1 MKKLKLKLPPGYRFY
16 PTDQEIIEHFLKPKI
31 TGNDKDI
38 NHVCETEFYN
48 HEPWDLQH
56 ICGIDSKDQEWF
68 FFHAQSLKHQ
78 NGNRKNRKTRE
89 GFWKATGK
97 DREIWYRGILIGMK
111 KTFVYHRGRT
121 PNGEGTKWVMHE
133 YRITQEEF
141 DGTHTGQKAFVF
153 CRLFNNEE
161 KGKKGGSAKSKPALA
176 PLSPAPEVQVE
187 TLQTS
192 IQSCYSE
199 ISDQMMSDVTL
210 PVQSNNNNTNY
221 HNADIAKNQ
230 AAELTYT
237 EDDFNVAEFLNMF
250 NVPSPGD
257 TPSSLSLVAPDVLT
271 PNNQDE
277 CFHNTS
283 CSQNNLAVDNE
294 TLKNY
299 GSCGGS
305 DANGQVDQD
314 LDIWEA
320 IETGNICPPG
330 QSECNSSPSNSTPV
344 TTVVSSRTIAE
355 APLKEAESMLAP
367 ASVPPELG
375 CEAENYPTSFRFSPA
390 KNYDGITSNT
400 KTPIEYKNDGYNT
413 YVDRNQVEVVTSDKV
428 EARTNMFS
436 VSPEP
441 LLGNM
446 LSPFHSQV
454 QGELYS
460 SYTYHPSAN
469 DCHLGVYNQ
478 YGTNEYFRNASLS
491 QNNLAVDNETLKNY
505 GSCGG
510 SDANGQASENSQ
522 DVVYYLILQNFPE
535 YFKSC

>member
-16 PTDQEIIEHFLKPKI
+16 PTDQEIIELFLKPKI

-38 NHVCETEFYN
+38 SHVRETEFYN

-97 DREIWYRGILIGMK
+97 DREIWYRGSLIEMK

-133 YRITQEEF
+133 YRITLEEF
-141 DGTHTGQKAFVF
+141 DGTHPGQKAFVF

-161 KGKKGGSAKSKPALA
+161 KSKKGRSAKSKLALA
-176 PLSPAPEVQVE
+176 PLSPASEVQVE

-192 IQSCYSE
+192 IQSCYCE
-199 ISDQMMSDVTL
+199 ISDEMMSEVRV
-210 PVQSNNNNTNY
+210 PVQSNNNNNNY
-221 HNADIAKNQ
+221 HNADIAKYQ
-230 AAELTYT
+230 VAELTYT
-237 EDDFNVAEFLNMF
+237 EDVFNVAEFLNMF

-257 TPSSLSLVAPDVLT
+257 TPSSLSPIASDVLT
-271 PNNQDE
+271 PNISEDSTLINPLNNQDE

-283 CSQNNLAVDNE
+283 CSQNNLLVDNE
-294 TLKNY
+294 TLKNN
-299 GSCGGS
+299 GSCGGL

-320 IETGNICPPG
+320 IETGYICPPG
-330 QSECNSSPSNSTPV
+330 QSECNSFSPSNSSPV
-344 TTVVSSRTIAE
+344 TLVVSSRTIAE
-355 APLKEAESMLAP
+355 APLKEAESMLAL

-375 CEAENYPTSFRFSPA
+375 CEAENYPTSFQFSPA

-413 YVDRNQVEVVTSDKV
+413 YVDRNQVEVVTFDKV
-428 EARTNMFS
+428 KARSNMFS
-436 VSPEP
+436 ASPKP
-441 LLGNM
+441 LLGNI
-446 LSPFHSQV
+446 LSPFHSQL
-454 QGELYS
+454 QGGLYS
-460 SYTYHPSAN
+460 SCT
-469 DCHLGVYNQ
+469 YNQ
-478 YGTNEYFRNASLS
+478 YGTNEPDPIISKSWDSIYNLDEYFRNTSLS
-491 QNNLAVDNETLKNY
+491 QNNLAVDDETLKNMASFIDN
-505 GSCGG
+505 GSCSG
-510 SDANGQASENSQ
+510 SGANA
-522 DVVYYLILQNFPE
+522 
-535 YFKSC
+535 